1 MDEYRIII
9 TPDAESDLME
19 LRNYISDVLL
29 ARETAK
35 TYIQAIKEEIAS
47 LVTMPARYKPVDEE
61 PWHSLGIRKFIVN
74 NFYVYYRVD
83 TSTMLVYI
91 LNVIYARRDQLR
103 ALEQITAE

>member
-9 TPDAESDLME
+9 TSDAEADLME

-29 ARETAK
+29 AKDTAK
-35 TYIQAIKEEIAS
+35 AYIQAVRKEIAS
-47 LVTMPARYKPVDEE
+47 LANMPARYKPVDEE
-61 PWHSLGIRKFIVN
+61 PWHSLGIRKFIAN

-83 TSTMLVYI
+83 VTNMLVYV